1 MNPSF
6 SRMFPDFAPPA
17 KILHNGDEFILLLH
31 PEMPRKKLD
40 FQQPEYFTFIV
51 VRSGYVYGTVDG
63 TNYQANAPAS
73 IAILPRQHVNF
84 DEFDPTADCVV
95 YLLSTRLVQ
104 RIRLSNEFT
113 IYAALQSNPVLQ
125 YTPTEMRILDD
136 ILQLQCDVLRHPQAE
151 QLLDINAMLLH
162 IGFHLLAPLRL
173 RENAQGEQDTK
184 RHELLTMRFTALLD
198 ECYVQQHRVA
208 WYASELCVAP
218 KYLSESVKRATRHP
232 AGWWIDHYL
241 MRDAIR
247 MLRQGKL
254 SVKTIAA
261 RLGFDDQSAF
271 GKWFKRLKG
280 VSPAHFRQN

>member
-1 MNPSF
+1 MSTSF
-6 SRMFPDFAPPA
+6 ISIFSDYAPPS
-17 KILHNGDEFILLLH
+17 KIMHNGDEFILILH
-31 PEMPRKKLD
+31 PEMPKKKLD

-51 VRSGYVYGTVDG
+51 VRRGYVCSTMDG
-63 TNYQANAPAS
+63 TNYRANAPAS
-73 IAILPRQHVNF
+73 IAILPRQHVHF
-84 DEFDPTADCVV
+84 DKFDPKADCVV

-104 RIRLSNEFT
+104 RIRLNNEFT
-113 IYAALQSNPVLQ
+113 VYAALQSNPVLQ
-125 YTPTEMRILDD
+125 YTPAEMRILDD
-136 ILQLQCDVLRHPQAE
+136 ILQLQCDVLQHPQAE

-173 RENAQGEQDTK
+173 RENTQGEQDTK
-184 RHELLTMRFTALLD
+184 RHELLAIRFTALLD
-198 ECYVQQHRVA
+198 QYYAQQHRVA
-208 WYASELCVAP
+208 WYASKLCVAP
-218 KYLSESVKRATRHP
+218 KYLSESVKRATNHT

-241 MRDAIR
+241 MRDATH